1 MTMEFVMVQK
11 YGIED
16 FAAAVNKFV
25 VANPN
30 NKLIGQPFHA
40 DGFYTV
46 AMWVWRPG

>member
-1 MTMEFVMVQK
+1 MIFEFVMVK
-11 YGIED
+11 EYSIED
-16 FAAAVNKFV
+16 FAAVVNKIT